1 MLVLALYVT
10 RKMRS
15 SIEKKFGFFEF
26 HSRFLGVYNE
36 FKSNVISSQSI
47 FYFKI

>member
-1 MLVLALYVT
+1 MVLALHVT

-15 SIEKKFGFFEF
+15 SLEKKFGFFEF
-26 HSRFLGVYNE
+26 HSRFLGFYNE
-36 FKSNVISSQSI
+36 FKLNVISSQNI